1 MKNKETKNVDETD
14 ARSSKDKN
22 YQFKCSIGAFTKED
36 AETQK
41 LLESGVDPWDLVREG
56 Q

>member
-1 MKNKETKNVDETD
+1 MKNKETKNVGEAD

-22 YQFKCSIGAFTKED
+22 YQFKCRMGSFAKED

-41 LLESGVDPWDLVREG
+41 LLESGVDPWDLLREG
-56 Q
+56 